1 MTIEQLQ
8 ELAELTQLAASAN
21 DIDSLIKIKKIID
34 DDELTTDEPN
44 PEGNEWFIALLT
56 AQQIEAIE
64 KNS

>member
-8 ELAELTQLAASAN
+8 ELAELTETAASSN
-21 DIDSLIKIKKIID
+21 DIETLIKIAKIID

-44 PEGNEWFIALLT
+44 PEGAEWFYSLLT

>member
-8 ELAELTQLAASAN
+8 ELAELTETAASSN
-21 DIDSLIKIKKIID
+21 DIDSLTKIKKIIED
-34 DDELTTDEPN
+34 DALTTDEPN
-44 PEGNEWFIALLT
+44 PEGDEWFIALLT